1 MTISPPPEAL
11 PDHRTNDA
19 PSVGDLIGD
28 VTADVSRLFQQQLE
42 LAKAELKEEAAK
54 AGKAGEMLVAAAVAG
69 LLVVVLAS
77 FAAVFGLAEV
87 MPAGLAALVVG
98 FIWAVVGVA
107 LYRGGRRRLR
117 SISAVPRQTVE
128 TLKEDMKWLRNR
140 SA

>member
-11 PDHRTNDA
+11 PDQRTNDA

>member
-1 MTISPPPEAL
+1 MTMSPPPEAL
-11 PDHRTNDA
+11 PDQTANDT
-19 PSVGDLIGD
+19 PSVVDLIAD

-42 LAKAELKEEAAK
+42 LAKAELKQEAAK

-69 LLVVVLAS
+69 LLVVVLGS
-77 FAAVFGLAEV
+77 LAAVFGLAEV

-98 FIWAVVGVA
+98 FLWAVVGVA

-117 SISAVPRQTVE
+117 NISAVPRQTVE
-128 TLKEDMKWLRNR
+128 TLKEDMQWLRNR